1 MDIVPGMILWMVLC
15 VLAIQWVKAHGR
27 GLPFPLRAK
36 SIASLA
42 GQGSKIHVLNS
53 LFVNQ
58 LHNNLSSSIET
69 NITGGFNTSPS
80 RLFCELQKKYGNKLL
95 CLQLPEYPDVDAYLC
110 GTLHVSIASVDMVQE
125 VVREIMPNAVVIE
138 LCSNRIDSLV
148 ARRNEENMPR
158 IKLRDVLSR
167 SWKDRSIISFGT
179 GLLMWMQGKAA
190 QILDSNLGEEFAVAT
205 KEAHGVGASVVLGDR
220 NYDVT
225 MQRAFDR
232 LGFGEKIKATI
243 IITWEVLTMSLS
255 KMKEYI
261 SRSDSESD
269 FVRDEVEKFSAH
281 FPILSDIIIK
291 ERDEYLAQSILE
303 VVRIYQKDIDQE
315 KSFHSGDHG
324 GAIRKK
330 VVAVI
335 GAGHMLGVKNLV
347 EGGGVSV
354 LRIQDISKSSKHQI
368 TTWSH
373 NIPVLNT
380 EYLFGKVTNVD
391 IGK

>member
-1 MDIVPGMILWMVLC
+1 MVLC
-15 VLAIQWVKAHGR
+15 VLAMQWVTAHGR
-27 GLPFPLRAK
+27 GLPFPRRAK

-80 RLFCELQKKYGNKLL
+80 RLLCELQKKYGNKLL
-95 CLQLPEYPDVDAYLC
+95 CLQLPDYPDVDAYLC

-190 QILDSNLGEEFAVAT
+190 QILDSNLGEEFAVAA
-205 KEAHGVGASVVLGDR
+205 KEAHGIGASVVLGDR

-225 MQRAFDR
+225 IQRAFDR

-315 KSFHSGDHG
+315 KAFHSGDHG
-324 GAIRKK
+324 RAIRKK

-347 EGGGVSV
+347 VGGGVSV
-354 LRIQDISKSSKHQI
+354 LRIQDISRSSKHQI